1 MIVYIFYVNKI
12 IYLSQKERFDLYHFK
27 MIYITHIGPLDV

>member
-1 MIVYIFYVNKI
+1 MVVYIFYVNKI
-12 IYLSQKERFDLYHFK
+12 IYLSETTRVDLYHFE